1 MAYIKRD
8 PFPISGLIKS
18 NKDKIQTNLDDF
30 SNSKVESKFHE
41 LKHELNINDDY
52 SIKLNEF
59 KEKVFPRLWE
69 LLSTTSTTSALMLLQ
84 LILYNDYKT
93 QKSQLIK
100 SALKASLVPQL
111 VNIYETTRDI
121 QTKQLVI
128 NQFSVFCLSFES
140 NPKLRKH
147 VLNNN
152 VVIDSILRTLSLSA
166 NPVMHSSYSVN
177 GSQNR
182 DNY

>member
-1 MAYIKRD
+1 MTYERSVPDDVESRHNVCNHFVRLSEESKDRD
-8 PFPISGLIKS
+8 PFPINDLIKS

-41 LKHELNINDDY
+41 LKHKLNINDDY

-59 KEKVFPRLWE
+59 KGKVFPRLWE
-69 LLSTTSTTSALMLLQ
+69 LLSTTSALMLLQ

-121 QTKQLVI
+121 QTKQL
-128 NQFSVFCLSFES
+128 E
-140 NPKLRKH
+140 
-147 VLNNN
+147 
-152 VVIDSILRTLSLSA
+152 
-166 NPVMHSSYSVN
+166 
-177 GSQNR
+177 
-182 DNY
+182 

>member
-30 SNSKVESKFHE
+30 SNAKVESKFHE

-52 SIKLNEF
+52 SIKQNEF
-59 KEKVFPRLWE
+59 KEKVFPRLSE
-69 LLSTTSTTSALMLLQ
+69 LLSTTSALMLLQ
-84 LILYNDYKT
+84 LILYNDYKI

-111 VNIYETTRDI
+111 LI
-121 QTKQLVI
+121 KQGPCCKCYQWLDHKCSLLTQSVVTSRHRHRELIARMSYQVI
-128 NQFSVFCLSFES
+128 NFLTEIVVQMID
-140 NPKLRKH
+140 LRFTEE
-147 VLNNN
+147 
-152 VVIDSILRTLSLSA
+152 VVTLVTSICGHYL
-166 NPVMHSSYSVN
+166 
-177 GSQNR
+177 
-182 DNY
+182 